1 MRHFLVFSLLFLSFQ
16 TFASGY
22 SIAKKLRGRYS
33 CEVPSY
39 EMRHLDQIIR
49 VEPLQAILLVYKTK
63 LIIKIGERSFP
74 ANVELKQASRKKPIY
89 LAEFPA
95 PFNSCEVSFD
105 RSNKTVFIDS
115 PIFQQL
121 PFNRVK

>member
-1 MRHFLVFSLLFLSFQ
+1 VRCLLVLSFFILSFQ
-16 TFASGY
+16 NFASGHT
-22 SIAKKLRGRYS
+22 IAKRFRGRYS

-39 EMRHLDQIIR
+39 EMRHLDQVIV
-49 VEPLQAILLVYKTK
+49 VEPLQAVLLVYKTK
-63 LIIKIGERSFP
+63 LILKIGERSFP

-89 LAEFPA
+89 IAEFPH
-95 PFNSCEVSFD
+95 PFNTCEVSFD
-105 RSNKTVFIDS
+105 RSTKTVYIDS